1 MFFTYL
7 RRELA
12 GRRRQTAI
20 IAIGMALAIALVIIV
35 DSIASGVKAAQA
47 SVLESVYGVGTD
59 ITVAQSPTPPGEGE
73 GGGPRFEFDAGA
85 GTTSDGTTE
94 LSQSRLSAGFGSST
108 FDDGALVTV
117 QGIDDVAAAAAT
129 LSLTNT
135 TFNGELPDLSRMQGA
150 DGGPSTDGE
159 GGQAAPPQGGP
170 DGAGGSAFDV
180 DSFTVLGLDPA
191 ADAIGPLSAVSL
203 SEGRALDA
211 DDAGEDVAVLDAD
224 YATSAEL
231 SVGDTIDLGGTGF
244 EVVGT
249 VTANAAD
256 SASASNVYIPLDVAQ
271 ALSGED
277 GMISNVYVQAAS
289 STDIPQVQADIEAAL
304 PDATVSTQEELA
316 SSVSGSL
323 STASSLVSNLGLWLS
338 LAVLVAAFLIAIL
351 FTVSGVTRRTR
362 EFGTLKAIGWSN
374 RRIVGQVA
382 GESLVQGLIGGA
394 GGVLIGLLGIAVVN
408 LLAPTLS
415 GGAASGGFD
424 LASGPG
430 GAGGP
435 GETSGDAAGG
445 RAFGPMGQTAAATT
459 EVALNA
465 PVTVSVIAIAVGI
478 AVLGGLLAGAI
489 GGWRAARL
497 RPAEA
502 LRSVG

>member
-35 DSIASGVKAAQA
+35 NSVAAGVKTAQA

-59 ITVAQSPTPPGEGE
+59 ITVSQTPTPPAEGE
-73 GGGPRFEFDAGA
+73 EGDRGRFQFGA
-85 GTTSDGTTE
+85 DDGTTSDDGTTAV
-94 LSQSRLSAGFGSST
+94 SQSRLSAGFGSST
-108 FDDGALVTV
+108 FAATALDTVT
-117 QGIDDVAAAAAT
+117 GIDNVSAASGT

-135 TFNGELPDLSRMQGA
+135 TFNGEMPQFDRDSGT
-150 DGGPSTDGE
+150 TDGAPTDQ
-159 GGQAAPPQGGP
+159 GAAPPQGGA

-180 DSFTVLGLDPA
+180 DSFTVLGLDPT
-191 ADAIGPLSAVSL
+191 ADAIGPLSAVTL
-203 SEGRALDA
+203 AEGRTLDT
-211 DDAGEDVAVLDAD
+211 DDTGADVAVLDAD

-231 SVGDTIDLGGTGF
+231 AVGDTIDIGGTDF
-244 EVVGT
+244 EIVGT
-249 VTANAAD
+249 VTSNSAD
-256 SASASNVYIPLDVAQ
+256 AASASNVYIPLDVAQ

-277 GMISNVYVQAAS
+277 GNISNIYVQAAS
-289 STDIPQVQADIEAAL
+289 STDIAQVQADIETAL
-304 PDATVSTQEELA
+304 PDATVSTQEDLA

-323 STASSLVSNLGLWLS
+323 GTASDLVANLGLWLS
-338 LAVLVAAFLIAIL
+338 IAVLIAAFLIAIL
-351 FTVSGVTRRTR
+351 FTISGVTRRTR

-374 RRIVGQVA
+374 RRIVGQVT

-394 GGVLIGLLGIAVVN
+394 LGIVIGVIGITVIN
-408 LLAPTLS
+408 IIAPTLS
-415 GGAASGGFD
+415 GTASTGGIDAAAGAGA
-424 LASGPG
+424 G
-430 GAGGP
+430 GAGG
-435 GETSGDAAGG
+435 AGG
-445 RAFGPMGQTAAATT
+445 GRGFGGPMAAATQAT
-459 EVALNA
+459 TDIALNA
-465 PVTVSVIAIAVGI
+465 PLTLSVIAVAVGL
-478 AVLGGLLAGAI
+478 AVLGGLIAGAF